1 MQNIFKNIDW
11 VKKKGT
17 TGQVEL
23 CPNFLEEKKFSFS
36 RAISKFTSEYDTPV
50 DLVPNLDQTSI
61 FMLHRV
67 NTHFI

>member
-23 CPNFLEEKKFSFS
+23 CPNFLEEKKFSFP
-36 RAISKFTSEYDTPV
+36 RAISKFASEYDTPV

-61 FMLHRV
+61 F
-67 NTHFI
+67 FAS